1 MAVAQVPFLALVL
14 LIVSSGL
21 HCTSTL
27 PACPEFCTC
36 QGAPLLNCSSSGL
49 SLVPQHIQDSVTELD
64 LSHNLLDFVTLRQPH
79 HNLRIV
85 RLGNNSITHLSL
97 CIERAPRSQYVRGGR
112 LHRLRPRSRGCVS
125 WAPTLQLLSVE
136 RNQLVQLPEG
146 LEGSESLQVLQ
157 LSFNRIST
165 LQPGV
170 LSNLRQLKELD
181 LQHNLITSLHPQ
193 MFQDLAQLTV
203 LDLSFN
209 MLTSIHP
216 LMYLSLRNIGADVS
230 LGGNRWEC
238 DCSMH
243 SLRRRMAYDS
253 SRSLQTW
260 SIVCASPSILSGRDL
275 LQVEENDLNCFN
287 TKKRPEL
294 HQDVTVHRGSEI
306 LLSCATEDS
315 FWLMPNG
322 QASVRQ
328 PQAGLLI
335 RNITEKDTGL
345 YVCVSKEHE
354 VVSVFNLHIS
364 RTEETRRNPRS
375 LSRTSQEIVAQG
387 TLLNRGQERNQTA
400 PQSDLTLAVCLS
412 VFITFLIAFILGVL
426 ARPLID
432 IVWRKITKKKS
443 SSTTNSISSVEQ
455 RQYDNEAYS
464 NVEELEETGTHR
476 ERRVTFSTVD
486 FKEEQYYDTVYN
498 DSVMEHE
505 AAEAEKDRH
514 TAEDLGSENSL
525 QQNSPEGNR
534 RDGSDHTHNMEYEHI
549 PEVVEL
555 EERRRKSLSSQSDSS
570 LSDEESKEDQMTQG
584 HHTTP
589 KTPQLEED
597 YFQQRADSST
607 ARDVEVPQFSKGGTI
622 ETPGFS
628 SEPFVDWSPH
638 ADTTN
643 LTDPE
648 LWQENGELFEFSD
661 SVRSTSAR
669 SSSLFGSFN
678 HSKLIVVPTSHK
690 QKRGDMSSSSSSS
703 SSYVS
708 EDEPSHYTVNSDPG
722 EKKEKEKNYTE
733 PEVSFEQQIHDVDS
747 FRPSVGL
754 NNVDS
759 RHDIKN
765 PAMRPDHSSSSDS
778 SDTDGESMHNTI
790 KKETDKD
797 EEEEKSITGSDK
809 PSSKVVKEERDT
821 NQKVK
826 PLPRTKFRDLSL
838 GVMSLSKSVDIG
850 VPSTPAAY
858 SSSSSSE
865 SEAEFTNLKVEH
877 NKSRVNDGIEFNERE
892 TLSTQLDHQ
901 YIPKDKRRLDVKAPS
916 PRPHSSSS
924 SDSEDETTGYIEKQ
938 RPGKVNIAGLPS
950 QESQT
955 VSHDPET
962 TWPALDLEHIPRI
975 SRRLD
980 IKAPSP
986 ASDSSSSSDSEDE
999 ATGYIEK
1006 QRPGKVNIAGLPS
1019 QESHIKSHD
1028 PERRW
1033 PLLDL
1038 EHTTRIKRRIDIKA
1052 QSPASDSSSSSDS
1065 EDANTDHIKKHEQGG
1080 TYKARPHIT
1089 VSQTVSHDPEKN
1101 WPTLDLEHIPRIT
1114 RRLDI
1119 KAPSPAS
1126 DSSSSSD
1133 SEDETKGYIEK
1144 QRPGKVNIAGL
1155 PSQDSQRESHDPER
1169 KWPLL
1174 DLDHSTR
1181 IKRRLD
1187 IKAQSPASDS
1197 SSSSDSEDETTNHI
1211 KKQEQGE
1218 TYIARPH
1225 IKVSQT
1231 VSHDPETKWATLD
1244 LEHIPRVTR
1253 RLDIKAPSPASDS
1266 SSSSENE
1273 DETKGYIEKQRPGKV
1288 NIAGLPSQESQT
1300 KSHDPE
1306 RRWPLLDL
1314 DHSTRIKRRLDIKA
1328 QSPASDSSSSS
1339 DSEDETTNHIKKQ
1352 EQGETYIASPHIK
1365 VSQTVSHNPETKWA
1379 TLDLE
1384 HIPRVARRL
1393 DIKAPSP
1400 ASDSSSSSDSEDETK
1415 CYIER
1420 QRPGKVNTAG
1430 LPSQESQTKSHDP
1443 ERRGPLLDLEHSTRI
1458 KRRLDIKAQSP
1469 ASDSL
1474 SIGVSQGSL
1483 QTESNSSTSD
1493 SDDENRKQ
1501 NTKVSMGASTVSK
1514 TTEKKF
1520 TQSLKTQERSIL
1532 HKPKTDH
1539 NIKLEKYTVT
1549 TDDMT
1554 TPEINSELQE
1564 RWATMNLGFSRFRKR
1579 LEITS
1584 HTDGQPNLPSSPPP
1598 DSPSSSSS
1606 ESGRERKTSRPKQ
1619 KGVIPGI
1626 IPTESS
1632 LTPKNKPV
1640 NVSLSLKGRDD
1651 NSVEV
1656 DNRLRIDYSLPTTK
1670 EKSNQDTALAGVGT
1684 PHDRRYLDIK
1694 VNDKAPVKPPQRLS
1708 DSSSSSENE
1717 AKSTEHAGKGWRE
1730 SQDRSSL
1737 YVAQAVDIKLDLT
1750 RSKTA
1755 DVEKARTELESQTS
1769 KVGKESDS
1777 WHHQSLTNVPHI
1789 NRDLNIR
1796 AQRESSSSSSEET
1809 MDQSV
1814 PNLSHGIPRV
1824 KRRLNIKAPSP
1835 QPSNSP
1841 SSCSDN
1847 ENEVIGYT
1855 AKQKYS
1861 SHASNLSGMTDN
1873 DSLIT
1878 YKRLII
1884 KSSSLPSDSFSSSGK
1899 AQTTDHTRQ
1908 RYTGAEMVTG
1918 SSHSVG
1924 DSNAPLA
1931 PGRVPNMSFGA
1942 MVKKKVRQVR
1952 HTTDVDLPPEIR
1964 WKGHLSDLSIS
1975 SPRRHMDVIVS
1986 SPQQA
1991 PPSKPEPDSSDSSSS
2006 ETDDEVKQE
2015 RRKADATPIHEYSS
2029 LSPSSV
2035 SLSSGRALGKL
2046 DNLSSNTNEIWRV
2059 VSEKREERKG
2069 LNALKAMSSERQMW
2083 DTEHKNLDMG
2093 TSPLCDDQRQQGD
2106 ISSYHHRSEEYIKP
2120 LAKQSKLLFSSTS
2133 VHERKAEDR
2142 LYGIPS
2148 YRRHAAV
2155 AIAPPQE
2162 LPPPIPATPLPEEA
2176 ADLSWRSQQN
2186 SNKQGRESTRFNL
2199 QQQRSMGQA
2208 DPSSPIS
2215 ENQTDYFD
2223 SPNANIS
2230 SV

>member
-1144 QRPGKVNIAGL
+1144 QRPGKVN
-1155 PSQDSQRESHDPER
+1155 
-1169 KWPLL
+1169 
-1174 DLDHSTR
+1174 
-1181 IKRRLD
+1181 
-1187 IKAQSPASDS
+1187 
-1197 SSSSDSEDETTNHI
+1197 
-1211 KKQEQGE
+1211 
-1218 TYIARPH
+1218 
-1225 IKVSQT
+1225 
-1231 VSHDPETKWATLD
+1231 
-1244 LEHIPRVTR
+1244 
-1253 RLDIKAPSPASDS
+1253 
-1266 SSSSENE
+1266 
-1273 DETKGYIEKQRPGKV
+1273 
-1288 NIAGLPSQESQT
+1288 
-1300 KSHDPE
+1300 
-1306 RRWPLLDL
+1306 
-1314 DHSTRIKRRLDIKA
+1314 
-1328 QSPASDSSSSS
+1328 
-1339 DSEDETTNHIKKQ
+1339 
-1352 EQGETYIASPHIK
+1352 
-1365 VSQTVSHNPETKWA
+1365 
-1379 TLDLE
+1379 
-1384 HIPRVARRL
+1384 
-1393 DIKAPSP
+1393 
-1400 ASDSSSSSDSEDETK
+1400 
-1415 CYIER
+1415 
-1420 QRPGKVNTAG
+1420 TAG